1 MEYHHNIH
9 KERKKMECVSWK
21 IEVVNELTEGTG
33 IKILS
38 SKRMLQRLFSLFK
51 QYKY

>member
-1 MEYHHNIH
+1 
-9 KERKKMECVSWK
+9 MECVSWK

-38 SKRMLQRLFSLFK
+38 SKQMLQRLFFIAQTIWVLSI
-51 QYKY
+51 Q

>member
-1 MEYHHNIH
+1 
-9 KERKKMECVSWK
+9 MECVSWK

-38 SKRMLQRLFSLFK
+38 SKQMLQRLFLLLK
-51 QYKY
+51 QYEY